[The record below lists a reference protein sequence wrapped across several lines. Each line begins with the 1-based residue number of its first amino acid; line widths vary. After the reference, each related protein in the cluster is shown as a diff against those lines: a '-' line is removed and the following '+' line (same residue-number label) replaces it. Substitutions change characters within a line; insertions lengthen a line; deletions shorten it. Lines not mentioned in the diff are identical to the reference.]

1 MLKRQYGEPAGGQN
15 RDAESESC
23 RGTNY
28 GGDPFAL
35 LEIGSSASI
44 RKTISREDVEAFA
57 ALSGDFNGLH
67 VDDEFAARTEFEQI
81 VVHGLLH
88 ASMLSGLFG
97 TKLPGSGALCLSHA
111 FDFTKPVFIGDTV
124 EAVGTV
130 LSMDPV
136 TRVIDVKTEIINQ
149 HGERVLDGK
158 AKVKVLR
165 LAPAARP
172 LQAQRFK
179 PMANLLTG
187 QVALVTGA
195 SRGIG
200 RAIADTLAAHGA
212 TVWINYNRS
221 QGAAE
226 SLAGEIKAEGG
237 SAFTVKADVTKDD
250 EVTAMID
257 AVAQQGAIDILVN
270 NAGPKIQSA
279 SFEELSWADM
289 QAALEQIIGGVF
301 RVTQAAVPHLKEK
314 RGKIVNV
321 LAAAVL
327 GRTAHNWL
335 PYITAKGALLSFSK
349 NLAQELG
356 PSGVRVNMVSPS
368 LVDTDLV
375 SNIPEKMRQMTVG
388 RTPLRRLATAE
399 DVAGAVLFF
408 VSPYAEFVT
417 GDNML
422 VTGGEVML

>member
-1 MLKRQYGEPAGGQN
+1 MLKRQYESPGGETSRAVG
-15 RDAESESC
+15 RE
-23 RGTNY
+23 RGVNHD
-28 GGDPFAL
+28 GDPFAL
-35 LEIGSSASI
+35 LEVGSSASI
-44 RKTISREDVEAFA
+44 HKTISRDDIDAFA
-57 ALSGDFNGLH
+57 ALSGDYNGLH

-97 TKLPGSGALCLSHA
+97 TKLPGSGALCLSQA
-111 FDFTKPVFIGDTV
+111 FDFTMPVFIGDSL
-124 EAVGTV
+124 EARGTV
-130 LSMDPV
+130 LSIDPI
-136 TRVIDVKTEIINQ
+136 TRVIEVKTEIVNQ
-149 HGERVLDGK
+149 NGERVLDGK
-158 AKVKVLR
+158 ARVKVLR
-165 LAPAARP
+165 LASTVTPH
-172 LQAQRFK
+172 QEQRFQ

-200 RAIADTLAAHGA
+200 RAIASVLAAHGA
-212 TVWINYNRS
+212 TVWINYHRS

-226 SLAGEIKAEGG
+226 SLASEISQQGGNAFTIKA
-237 SAFTVKADVTKDD
+237 DITKDD
-250 EVTAMID
+250 EVAAMIE
-257 AVAQQGAIDILVN
+257 AAAQRSGIDILVN
-270 NAGPKIQSA
+270 NAGPKIHNAGFDELVWSDMQSA
-279 SFEELSWADM
+279 LD
-289 QAALEQIIGGVF
+289 QIIGGVF
-301 RVTQAAVPHLKEK
+301 RVTQAALPHLKSNQ
-314 RGKIVNV
+314 GKIVNV

-356 PSGVRVNMVSPS
+356 PSGIRVNMVSPS

-375 SNIPEKMRQMTVG
+375 SNVPEKVRQMTVG
-388 RTPLRRLATAE
+388 RTPLRRLATAD
-399 DVAGAVLFF
+399 DVAGAVLFL
-408 VSPYAEFVT
+408 VSPYAGFVT

>member
-1 MLKRQYGEPAGGQN
+1 MLKRQYEESVGVPTAG
-15 RDAESESC
+15 AEWDP
-23 RGTNY
+23 GHGANH
-28 GGDPFAL
+28 GGDPFDL
-35 LEIGSSASI
+35 LEVGTKASI
-44 RKTISREDVEAFA
+44 RKTISRADVDTFA
-57 ALSGDFNGLH
+57 ALSGDYNGLH
-67 VDDEFAARTEFEQI
+67 VDGEFAARTEFEQI

-88 ASMLSGLFG
+88 ASLLSGLLG

-111 FDFTKPVFIGDTV
+111 FDFPKPVFIGDTV
-124 EAVGTV
+124 EAVGTI
-130 LSMDPV
+130 LSLDPV
-136 TRVIDVKTEIINQ
+136 TRVLDVKTEIINQ
-149 HGERVLDGK
+149 HGERVLEGK
-158 AKVKVLR
+158 ARVKVLR
-165 LAPAARP
+165 LAPRSGP
-172 LQAQRFK
+172 KQAQRFK

-221 QGAAE
+221 QASAE
-226 SLAGEIKAEGG
+226 SLAAEITAQDGR
-237 SAFTVKADVTKDD
+237 AFTVKADVNNDA
-250 EVTAMID
+250 EVTAMIE
-257 AVAQQGAIDILVN
+257 AVAARDGLDILIN
-270 NAGPKIQSA
+270 NAGPKIHSA
-279 SFEELSWADM
+279 SFDELNWSDM
-289 QAALEQIIGGVF
+289 QAALEQIIGAAF
-301 RVTQAAVPHLKEK
+301 RVTKAAVPHLTAK

-375 SNIPEKMRQMTVG
+375 SNIPEKVRQMTVG

-408 VSPYAEFVT
+408 ASPYADFVT

>member
-1 MLKRQYGEPAGGQN
+1 MLKGQYGEPVGVSNSG
-15 RDAESESC
+15 AERELD
-23 RGTNY
+23 RGSNHS
-28 GGDPFAL
+28 GDPFET
-35 LEIGSSASI
+35 LEIGSRASI
-44 RKTISREDVEAFA
+44 CKTISREDIDAFA
-57 ALSGDFNGLH
+57 ALSGDYNGLH

-165 LAPAARP
+165 LAPEARSKK
-172 LQAQRFK
+172 AQRFK

-200 RAIADTLAAHGA
+200 RAVADTLASHDA
-212 TVWINYNRS
+212 TVWVNYNRS
-221 QGAAE
+221 QAAAE
-226 SLAGEIKAEGG
+226 KLVAEIQAEGG
-237 SAFTVKADVTKDD
+237 SAYTIKADVTKED
-250 EVTAMID
+250 EVTAMVET
-257 AVAQQGAIDILVN
+257 VARQNGIDILVN
-270 NAGPKIQSA
+270 NAGPKIHSA
-279 SFEELSWADM
+279 GFEELGWSDM
-289 QAALEQIIGGVF
+289 QMALEQIVGGVF
-301 RVTQAAVPHLKEK
+301 RVTHVALPYLKEK
-314 RGKIVNV
+314 QGKIINV

-335 PYITAKGALLSFSK
+335 PYVTAKGALLSFSK

-368 LVDTDLV
+368 MVDTDLV
-375 SNIPEKMRQMTVG
+375 SNVPEKVRQMTVS
-388 RTPLRRLATAE
+388 RTPLRRLGTVE

-408 VSPYAEFVT
+408 ASPYAEFVT

-422 VTGGEVML
+422 VTGGEVMV

>member
-1 MLKRQYGEPAGGQN
+1 MLKGQYGEPVGVSNSG
-15 RDAESESC
+15 AERELD
-23 RGTNY
+23 RGSNHS
-28 GGDPFAL
+28 GDPFET
-35 LEIGSSASI
+35 LEIGSRASI
-44 RKTISREDVEAFA
+44 CKTISREDVDAFA
-57 ALSGDFNGLH
+57 ALSGDYNGLH

-130 LSMDPV
+130 MSMDPI

-165 LAPAARP
+165 LVPEVRCKK
-172 LQAQRFK
+172 AQRFK

-200 RAIADTLAAHGA
+200 RAVADTLASHGA
-212 TVWINYNRS
+212 TVWVNYNRS
-221 QGAAE
+221 QAAAE
-226 SLAGEIKAEGG
+226 KLVAEIQAEGG
-237 SAFTVKADVTKDD
+237 SAYTIKADVTKED
-250 EVTAMID
+250 EVTAMVET
-257 AVAQQGAIDILVN
+257 VARQNGIDILVN
-270 NAGPKIQSA
+270 NAGPKIHSA
-279 SFEELSWADM
+279 GFEELGWSDM
-289 QAALEQIIGGVF
+289 QMALEQIVGGVF
-301 RVTQAAVPHLKEK
+301 RVTHVALPYLKEK
-314 RGKIVNV
+314 QGKIVNV

-327 GRTAHNWL
+327 GRTAYNWL
-335 PYITAKGALLSFSK
+335 PYVTAKGALLSFSK

-368 LVDTDLV
+368 MVDTDLV
-375 SNIPEKMRQMTVG
+375 SNVPEKVRQMTVS
-388 RTPLRRLATAE
+388 RTPLRRLGTVE

-408 VSPYAEFVT
+408 ASPYAEFVT

>member
-1 MLKRQYGEPAGGQN
+1 MLKGQYGVAGVLNDAAERQRN
-15 RDAESESC
+15 RGS
-23 RGTNY
+23 NY
-28 GGDPFAL
+28 GGDPFET
-35 LEIGSSASI
+35 LEIGSRASI
-44 RKTISREDVEAFA
+44 CKTISREDIEAFA
-57 ALSGDFNGLH
+57 VLSGDYNGLH

-165 LAPAARP
+165 LAPEAN
-172 LQAQRFK
+172 QKKAQRFK
-179 PMANLLTG
+179 AMANLLTG

-200 RAIADTLAAHGA
+200 RAVAGTLAAHGA

-221 QGAAE
+221 QAAAE
-226 SLAGEIKAEGG
+226 KLAEEIQKEGG
-237 SAFTVKADVTKDD
+237 SAYAIKADITKED
-250 EVTAMID
+250 EVTAMVET
-257 AVAQQGAIDILVN
+257 VARQNGIDILVN
-270 NAGPKIQSA
+270 NAGPKIHSGG
-279 SFEELSWADM
+279 FEELSWYDM
-289 QAALEQIIGGVF
+289 QTALEQIIGGVF
-301 RVTQAAVPHLKEK
+301 RVTHAVLPSLKEK
-314 RGKIVNV
+314 QGKIVNV

-335 PYITAKGALLSFSK
+335 PYITAKGALFSFSK

-368 LVDTDLV
+368 MVDTDLV
-375 SNIPEKMRQMTVG
+375 SNVPEKVRQMTVS
-388 RTPLRRLATAE
+388 RTPLRRLGTVE

>member
-1 MLKRQYGEPAGGQN
+1 MLKRQYGEPAGGQS

-44 RKTISREDVEAFA
+44 RKTISREDVDAFA

-67 VDDEFAARTEFEQI
+67 VDEEFAARTEFEQI

-130 LSMDPV
+130 LAMDPV
-136 TRVIDVKTEIINQ
+136 TRVIDMKTEIINQ
-149 HGERVLDGK
+149 KGERVLDGK

-165 LAPAARP
+165 LAPQAAP
-172 LQAQRFK
+172 KQAQRFK

-226 SLAGEIKAEGG
+226 SLAGEIKEQGG
-237 SAFTVKADVTKDD
+237 SAFTVRPDVTKDD
-250 EVTAMID
+250 EVAAMIET
-257 AVAQQGAIDILVN
+257 VTRQGGIDILVN
-270 NAGPKIQSA
+270 NAGPKIHSA
-279 SFEELSWADM
+279 SFDELSWPDM

-301 RVTQAAVPHLKEK
+301 RVTHAALPHLREK
-314 RGKIVNV
+314 QGKIVNV

-368 LVDTDLV
+368 LVDTDLM
-375 SNIPEKMRQMTVG
+375 SNIPEKVRQMTVG

-408 VSPYAEFVT
+408 TSPYAEFVT

>member
-1 MLKRQYGEPAGGQN
+1 MLKRQYGGAADDPG
-15 RDAESESC
+15 AEA
-23 RGTNY
+23 RGERSGANHS
-28 GGDPFAL
+28 GDPFDL

-44 RKTISREDVEAFA
+44 RKTISREDVDAFA
-57 ALSGDFNGLH
+57 SLSGDYNGLH
-67 VDDEFAARTEFEQI
+67 VDNEFAARTEFEQI

-88 ASMLSGLFG
+88 ASMLSGLLG
-97 TKLPGSGALCLSHA
+97 TKLPGSGALCLSHT
-111 FDFTKPVFIGDTV
+111 FDFPKPVFIGDTV
-124 EAVGTV
+124 EAVGTI

-136 TRVIDVKTEIINQ
+136 TRVLDVKTEIINQ
-149 HGERVLDGK
+149 HGERVLEGK
-158 AKVKVLR
+158 ARVKVLR
-165 LAPAARP
+165 LAPAGRP
-172 LQAQRFK
+172 KQAQRFE
-179 PMANLLTG
+179 PMTNLLTG

-221 QGAAE
+221 QASAE
-226 SLAGEIKAEGG
+226 SLAAAIKEQNG
-237 SAFTVKADVTKDD
+237 SAWTVKADVTKDD
-250 EVTAMID
+250 EVAAMIET
-257 AVAQQGAIDILVN
+257 VARRDGLDILVN
-270 NAGPKIQSA
+270 NAGPKIHSA
-279 SFEELSWADM
+279 SFEELDWFDM

-301 RVTQAAVPHLKEK
+301 RVTQASLPHLTAK

-375 SNIPEKMRQMTVG
+375 SNIPEKVRQMTVG

-399 DVAGAVLFF
+399 DVAGAVLFL

>member
-1 MLKRQYGEPAGGQN
+1 MKRQYESPEGKPSRSE
-15 RDAESESC
+15 RD
-23 RGTNY
+23 RGVNHD
-28 GGDPFAL
+28 GDPFAL

-44 RKTISREDVEAFA
+44 RKTISRDDVEAFA
-57 ALSGDFNGLH
+57 ALSGDYNGLH

-97 TKLPGSGALCLSHA
+97 TKLPGSGALCLSQA
-111 FDFTKPVFIGDTV
+111 FDFTMPVFIGDTV
-124 EAVGTV
+124 EAKGTV
-130 LSMDPV
+130 LSMDPI
-136 TRVIDVKTEIINQ
+136 TRVIEVKTEIVNQ
-149 HGERVLDGK
+149 NGERVLDGR
-158 AKVKVLR
+158 ARVKVLR
-165 LAPAARP
+165 LASTVTPP
-172 LQAQRFK
+172 QKQGFQ

-200 RAIADTLAAHGA
+200 RAIASALAAHGA
-212 TVWINYNRS
+212 TVWINYHRS

-226 SLAGEIKAEGG
+226 SLASEIKHEGG
-237 SAFTVKADVTKDD
+237 NAFTIKADITKDD
-250 EVTAMID
+250 EVAAMID
-257 AVAQQGAIDILVN
+257 AAARQGGIDILVN
-270 NAGPKIQSA
+270 NAGPKIQNA
-279 SFEELSWADM
+279 SFDELVWSDM
-289 QAALEQIIGGVF
+289 QSALDQIIGGVF
-301 RVTQAAVPHLKEK
+301 RVTQGALPHLKDK
-314 RGKIVNV
+314 QGKIVNV

-375 SNIPEKMRQMTVG
+375 SNIPEKVRQMTVG

-399 DVAGAVLFF
+399 DVAGAVLFLA
-408 VSPYAEFVT
+408 SPYAGFIT

>member
-1 MLKRQYGEPAGGQN
+1 MLKRQYEGAADGPSGDARGERSGAN
-15 RDAESESC
+15 HS
-23 RGTNY
+23 
-28 GGDPFAL
+28 GDPFAL

-44 RKTISREDVEAFA
+44 RKTISREDVDAFA
-57 ALSGDFNGLH
+57 SLSGDYNGLH

-88 ASMLSGLFG
+88 ASMLSGLLG

-111 FDFTKPVFIGDTV
+111 FDFPKPVFIGDTV
-124 EAVGTV
+124 EAVGTI

-136 TRVIDVKTEIINQ
+136 TRVLDVKTEIINQ
-149 HGERVLDGK
+149 HGERVLEGR
-158 AKVKVLR
+158 ARVKVLR
-165 LAPAARP
+165 LAPAAGP
-172 LQAQRFK
+172 KQAQRFK

-221 QGAAE
+221 QASAE
-226 SLAGEIKAEGG
+226 SLAAAIKEQDG

-250 EVTAMID
+250 EVAAMIET
-257 AVAQQGAIDILVN
+257 VARQDGLDILVN
-270 NAGPKIQSA
+270 NAGPKIHSA
-279 SFEELSWADM
+279 SFEELGWADM

-301 RVTQAAVPHLKEK
+301 RVTQAALPHLTTK

-356 PSGVRVNMVSPS
+356 PRGVRVNMVSPS

-375 SNIPEKMRQMTVG
+375 SNIPEKVRQMTVG

-399 DVAGAVLFF
+399 DVAGAVLFLA
-408 VSPYAEFVT
+408 SPYAEFVT

>member
-1 MLKRQYGEPAGGQN
+1 MLKRQYGETAGGPSRETEWERRLGAN
-15 RDAESESC
+15 H
-23 RGTNY
+23 

-44 RKTISREDVEAFA
+44 RKTISREDVDAFA

-67 VDDEFAARTEFEQI
+67 VDEEFAARTEFEQI

-130 LSMDPV
+130 LAMDPV

-149 HGERVLDGK
+149 KGERVLDGK

-165 LAPAARP
+165 LAPQAAP
-172 LQAQRFK
+172 KQAQRFK

-226 SLAGEIKAEGG
+226 SLAGEIKEQGG
-237 SAFTVKADVTKDD
+237 SAFTVRADVTKDD
-250 EVTAMID
+250 EVAAMIET
-257 AVAQQGAIDILVN
+257 VTRQGGIDILVN
-270 NAGPKIQSA
+270 NAGPKIHSA
-279 SFEELSWADM
+279 SFDELGWPDM

-301 RVTQAAVPHLKEK
+301 RVTHAALPHLREK
-314 RGKIVNV
+314 QGKIVNV

-368 LVDTDLV
+368 LVDTDLM
-375 SNIPEKMRQMTVG
+375 SNIPEKVRQMTVG

-408 VSPYAEFVT
+408 TSPYAEFVT

>member
-1 MLKRQYGEPAGGQN
+1 MLKRQNTDSTDRQIGAGE
-15 RDAESESC
+15 RE
-23 RGTNY
+23 RGANHA
-28 GGDPFAL
+28 GDPFAL
-35 LEIGSSASI
+35 FEIGSRASI
-44 RKTISREDVEAFA
+44 RKTISRQDVDAFA
-57 ALSGDFNGLH
+57 ALSGDYNGLH
-67 VDDEFAARTEFEQI
+67 VDAEFAARTEFEQI

-88 ASMLSGLFG
+88 ASMLSGLLG

-111 FDFTKPVFIGDTV
+111 FDFTQPVYIGDTV
-124 EAVGTV
+124 EAIGTV
-130 LSMDPV
+130 LSMDPI
-136 TRVIDVKTEIINQ
+136 TRVMDVKTEIINQ
-149 HGERVLDGK
+149 KGESVLEGK
-158 AKVKVLR
+158 ARVKVLR
-165 LAPAARP
+165 LAPAGAP
-172 LQAQRFK
+172 KQAQRFK
-179 PMANLLTG
+179 AMANLLTG

-212 TVWINYNRS
+212 TVWINYHRS

-226 SLAGEIKAEGG
+226 SLASEIKERGG
-237 SAFTVKADVTKDD
+237 NAFTVKADVTKDD
-250 EVTAMID
+250 EVAAMIE
-257 AVAQQGAIDILVN
+257 AVTQHSGIDILVN
-270 NAGPKIQSA
+270 NAGPKIHSA
-279 SFEELSWADM
+279 SFDELGWADI
-289 QAALEQIIGGVF
+289 QAAFEQIVGGTF
-301 RVTQAAVPHLKEK
+301 RVTQAALPHLMDK

-349 NLAQELG
+349 NLAQEIG

-375 SNIPEKMRQMTVG
+375 SNIPEKVRQMTVG

-399 DVAGAVLFF
+399 DVAGAVLFLS
-408 VSPYAEFVT
+408 SPYAEFVT

>member
-1 MLKRQYGEPAGGQN
+1 
-15 RDAESESC
+15 
-23 RGTNY
+23 
-28 GGDPFAL
+28 
-35 LEIGSSASI
+35 
-44 RKTISREDVEAFA
+44 
-57 ALSGDFNGLH
+57 
-67 VDDEFAARTEFEQI
+67 
-81 VVHGLLH
+81 
-88 ASMLSGLFG
+88 
-97 TKLPGSGALCLSHA
+97 
-111 FDFTKPVFIGDTV
+111 
-124 EAVGTV
+124 
-130 LSMDPV
+130 MDPV

-270 NAGPKIQSA
+270 NAGPKIHSA

-314 RGKIVNV
+314 RGKIINV

-335 PYITAKGALLSFSK
+335 PYVTAKGALLSFSK

-408 VSPYAEFVT
+408 ASPYAEFVT

>member
-1 MLKRQYGEPAGGQN
+1 MLKRQYGEPAGGQS

-270 NAGPKIQSA
+270 NAGPKIHSA

>member
-1 MLKRQYGEPAGGQN
+1 MLKRQYGETAGGPSRN
-15 RDAESESC
+15 TEWERRLGA
-23 RGTNY
+23 NH

-44 RKTISREDVEAFA
+44 RKTISREDVDAFA

-67 VDDEFAARTEFEQI
+67 VDEEFAARTEFEQI

-130 LSMDPV
+130 LAMDPV

-149 HGERVLDGK
+149 KGERVLDGK

-165 LAPAARP
+165 LAPQGAP
-172 LQAQRFK
+172 KQAQRFK

-226 SLAGEIKAEGG
+226 SLAGEIKEQGG
-237 SAFTVKADVTKDD
+237 SAFTVRADVTKDD
-250 EVTAMID
+250 DVAAMIETITR
-257 AVAQQGAIDILVN
+257 QGGIDILVN
-270 NAGPKIQSA
+270 NAGPKIHSA
-279 SFEELSWADM
+279 SFDDLGWPDM
-289 QAALEQIIGGVF
+289 QAALEQIVGGVF
-301 RVTQAAVPHLKEK
+301 RVTHAALPHLREK
-314 RGKIVNV
+314 QGKIVNV

-375 SNIPEKMRQMTVG
+375 SNVPEKVRQMTVG

-408 VSPYAEFVT
+408 ASPYAEFVT

>member
-1 MLKRQYGEPAGGQN
+1 
-15 RDAESESC
+15 
-23 RGTNY
+23 
-28 GGDPFAL
+28 
-35 LEIGSSASI
+35 
-44 RKTISREDVEAFA
+44 
-57 ALSGDFNGLH
+57 LH

-111 FDFTKPVFIGDTV
+111 FDFTQPVYIGDTV

-149 HGERVLDGK
+149 KGENVLEGK
-158 AKVKVLR
+158 ARVKVLR
-165 LAPAARP
+165 LAPTAAP
-172 LQAQRFK
+172 KQAQRFK

-221 QGAAE
+221 QNAADSLAAE
-226 SLAGEIKAEGG
+226 IKEQGG

-250 EVTAMID
+250 EVAAMIET
-257 AVAQQGAIDILVN
+257 VAQQGAGIDILVN
-270 NAGPKIQSA
+270 NAGPKIHSA
-279 SFEELSWADM
+279 SFEELGWGDM
-289 QAALEQIIGGVF
+289 QTALEQIIGGVF
-301 RVTQAAVPHLKEK
+301 RMTQAALPHLKEK

-327 GRTAHNWL
+327 GRTTHNWL

-375 SNIPEKMRQMTVG
+375 SNIPEKVRQMTVG

-408 VSPYAEFVT
+408 ASPYAEFVT

>member
-1 MLKRQYGEPAGGQN
+1 MSKRQYEVAGPRQETECERRLGAN
-15 RDAESESC
+15 H
-23 RGTNY
+23 

-44 RKTISREDVEAFA
+44 RKTITRNDVEAFA

-136 TRVIDVKTEIINQ
+136 TRVIVVKTEILNQ
-149 HGERVLDGK
+149 KGEHVLEGK
-158 AKVKVLR
+158 AKVKILR
-165 LAPAARP
+165 LAPTEAAK
-172 LQAQRFK
+172 QAQRFK

-226 SLAGEIKAEGG
+226 SLAAKIKEQGG
-237 SAFTVKADVTKDD
+237 NALTVRADVTRDD
-250 EVTAMID
+250 DVAAMMET
-257 AVAQQGAIDILVN
+257 VALKGGIDILIN
-270 NAGPKIQSA
+270 NAGPKIHSA
-279 SFEELSWADM
+279 SFEDITWLDM

-301 RVTQAAVPHLKEK
+301 RVTHAALPHLREK
-314 RGKIVNV
+314 HGKIVNV
-321 LAAAVL
+321 LAAALL

-356 PSGVRVNMVSPS
+356 PSGIRVNMVSPS

-375 SNIPEKMRQMTVG
+375 SNIPEKVRQMTVG

>member
-1 MLKRQYGEPAGGQN
+1 MLKGQYGEPAGVSNSGAKPEL
-15 RDAESESC
+15 D
-23 RGTNY
+23 RGSNHS
-28 GGDPFAL
+28 GDPFET
-35 LEIGSSASI
+35 LEIGSRASI
-44 RKTISREDVEAFA
+44 CKTISRQDIDAFA
-57 ALSGDFNGLH
+57 ALSGDYNGLH

-165 LAPAARP
+165 LAPEARSKK
-172 LQAQRFK
+172 AQRFK

-200 RAIADTLAAHGA
+200 RAVADTLASHGA
-212 TVWINYNRS
+212 TVWVNYNRS
-221 QGAAE
+221 QAAAE
-226 SLAGEIKAEGG
+226 KLVAEIQAEGG
-237 SAFTVKADVTKDD
+237 SAYTIKADVTKED
-250 EVTAMID
+250 EVTAMVET
-257 AVAQQGAIDILVN
+257 VARQNGIDILVN
-270 NAGPKIQSA
+270 NAGPKIHSA
-279 SFEELSWADM
+279 GFEELGWSDM
-289 QAALEQIIGGVF
+289 QMALEQIVGGVF
-301 RVTQAAVPHLKEK
+301 RVTHVALPYLKEK
-314 RGKIVNV
+314 QGKIINV

-335 PYITAKGALLSFSK
+335 PYVTAKGALLSFSK

-375 SNIPEKMRQMTVG
+375 SNVPEKVRQMTVS
-388 RTPLRRLATAE
+388 RTPLRRLGTVE

-408 VSPYAEFVT
+408 ASPYAEFVT

>member
-1 MLKRQYGEPAGGQN
+1 MLKGQYGEPAGVSNSG
-15 RDAESESC
+15 AEPELD
-23 RGTNY
+23 RGSNHS
-28 GGDPFAL
+28 GDPFET
-35 LEIGSSASI
+35 LEIGSRASI
-44 RKTISREDVEAFA
+44 CKTISREDIDAFA
-57 ALSGDFNGLH
+57 ALSGDYNGLH

-165 LAPAARP
+165 LAPEARGKK
-172 LQAQRFK
+172 AQRFK

-200 RAIADTLAAHGA
+200 RAVADTLASHGA
-212 TVWINYNRS
+212 TVWVNYNRS
-221 QGAAE
+221 QAAAE
-226 SLAGEIKAEGG
+226 KLVAEIQAEGG
-237 SAFTVKADVTKDD
+237 SAYTIKADVTKED
-250 EVTAMID
+250 EVTAMVET
-257 AVAQQGAIDILVN
+257 VARQNGIDILVN
-270 NAGPKIQSA
+270 NAGPKIHSA
-279 SFEELSWADM
+279 GFEELGWSDM
-289 QAALEQIIGGVF
+289 QMALEQIVGGVF
-301 RVTQAAVPHLKEK
+301 RVTHVALPYLKQK
-314 RGKIVNV
+314 QGKIINV

-335 PYITAKGALLSFSK
+335 PYVTAKGALLSFSK

-356 PSGVRVNMVSPS
+356 PERCQGKHGVTFDGGHRSRLQRPREGAADDGKPDAIAS
-368 LVDTDLV
+368 AGD
-375 SNIPEKMRQMTVG
+375 G
-388 RTPLRRLATAE
+388 RGCGGRGPLLCIALCGIRNRR
-399 DVAGAVLFF
+399 
-408 VSPYAEFVT
+408 
-417 GDNML
+417 
-422 VTGGEVML
+422 

>member
-1 MLKRQYGEPAGGQN
+1 MLKRQYGEPACPSL
-15 RDAESESC
+15 DAAAE
-23 RGTNY
+23 RGREANH
-28 GGDPFAL
+28 GGDPFSL
-35 LEIGSSASI
+35 LEVGLKASI
-44 RKTISREDVEAFA
+44 RKTISREDVELFA
-57 ALSGDFNGLH
+57 SLSGDYNGLH
-67 VDDEFAARTEFEQI
+67 IDDEFAARTEFEQI

-88 ASMLSGLFG
+88 ASMLSGLLG

-111 FDFTKPVFIGDTV
+111 FDFPKPVFIGDTV
-124 EAVGTV
+124 EAVGTI
-130 LSMDPV
+130 LSMDAA
-136 TRVIDVKTEIINQ
+136 TRVLDVKTEIINQ
-149 HGERVLDGK
+149 HGERVLEGK
-158 AKVKVLR
+158 ARVKVLR

-172 LQAQRFK
+172 KQAQRFK

-221 QGAAE
+221 QASAECLAAE
-226 SLAGEIKAEGG
+226 IKEQGG

-250 EVTAMID
+250 EVAAMTET
-257 AVAQQGAIDILVN
+257 VARQGGLDILVN
-270 NAGPKIQSA
+270 NAGPKIHSA
-279 SFEELSWADM
+279 SFEELDWADM
-289 QAALEQIIGGVF
+289 QTALEQIIGGVF
-301 RVTQAAVPHLKEK
+301 RVTQMTLPHLKEK

-375 SNIPEKMRQMTVG
+375 SNIPEKVRQMTVG

-408 VSPYAEFVT
+408 ASPYAEFVT

>member
-1 MLKRQYGEPAGGQN
+1 MLKRQYEVGASVPR
-15 RDAESESC
+15 RDAEWE
-23 RGTNY
+23 RGANHA
-28 GGDPFAL
+28 GDPFVL
-35 LEIGSSASI
+35 LEVGSSASV

-57 ALSGDFNGLH
+57 ALSGDYNGLH

-88 ASMLSGLFG
+88 ASLLSGLFG

-130 LSMDPV
+130 LSMDPS
-136 TRVIDVKTEIINQ
+136 TRVIEVKTEILNQ
-149 HGERVLDGK
+149 KGEHVLEGK

-165 LAPAARP
+165 LAATEAHK
-172 LQAQRFK
+172 QAQRFK

-226 SLAGEIKAEGG
+226 SLAGEIKEQGG
-237 SAFTVKADVTKDD
+237 NAFTVKADVTKDD
-250 EVTAMID
+250 EVAAMIET
-257 AVAQQGAIDILVN
+257 VAGQGGIDILIN
-270 NAGPKIQSA
+270 NAGPKIHSA
-279 SFEELSWADM
+279 SFEDITWPDM

-301 RVTQAAVPHLKEK
+301 RVTHAALPHLREK

-321 LAAAVL
+321 LAAALL

-375 SNIPEKMRQMTVG
+375 SNIPEKVRQMTVG

>member
-1 MLKRQYGEPAGGQN
+1 MLKRQYEVAGPRQETECERRLGAN
-15 RDAESESC
+15 H
-23 RGTNY
+23 

-44 RKTISREDVEAFA
+44 RKTITRNDVEAFA

-136 TRVIDVKTEIINQ
+136 TRVIVVKTEILNQ
-149 HGERVLDGK
+149 KGEHVLEGK

-165 LAPAARP
+165 LAPTEAAK
-172 LQAQRFK
+172 QAQRFK

-212 TVWINYNRS
+212 MVWINYNRS

-226 SLAGEIKAEGG
+226 SLAAKIKEQGG
-237 SAFTVKADVTKDD
+237 NALTVRADVTRDD
-250 EVTAMID
+250 DVAAMMET
-257 AVAQQGAIDILVN
+257 VALQGGIDILIN
-270 NAGPKIQSA
+270 NAGPKIHSA
-279 SFEELSWADM
+279 SFEDITWLDM

-301 RVTQAAVPHLKEK
+301 RVTHAALPHLREK
-314 RGKIVNV
+314 HGKIVNV
-321 LAAAVL
+321 LAAALL

-356 PSGVRVNMVSPS
+356 PSGIRVNMVSPS

-375 SNIPEKMRQMTVG
+375 SNIPEKVRQMTVG

>member
-1 MLKRQYGEPAGGQN
+1 MLKRQYEVAGPRQETECERRLGAN
-15 RDAESESC
+15 H
-23 RGTNY
+23 

-44 RKTISREDVEAFA
+44 RKTITRNDVEAFA

-136 TRVIDVKTEIINQ
+136 TRVIVVKTEILNQ
-149 HGERVLDGK
+149 KGEHVLEGK

-165 LAPAARP
+165 LAPTEAAK
-172 LQAQRFK
+172 QAQRFK

-226 SLAGEIKAEGG
+226 SLAAKIKEQGG
-237 SAFTVKADVTKDD
+237 NALTVRADVTRDD
-250 EVTAMID
+250 DVAAMMET
-257 AVAQQGAIDILVN
+257 VALQGGIDILIN
-270 NAGPKIQSA
+270 NAGPKIHSA
-279 SFEELSWADM
+279 SFEDITWLDM
-289 QAALEQIIGGVF
+289 QAALEQIIGAVF
-301 RVTQAAVPHLKEK
+301 RVTHAALPHLREK
-314 RGKIVNV
+314 HGKIVNV
-321 LAAAVL
+321 LAAALL

-356 PSGVRVNMVSPS
+356 PSGIRVNMVSPS

-375 SNIPEKMRQMTVG
+375 SNIPEKVRQMTVG

>member
-1 MLKRQYGEPAGGQN
+1 MSKRQYEVAGPRQETECERRLGAN
-15 RDAESESC
+15 H
-23 RGTNY
+23 

-44 RKTISREDVEAFA
+44 RKTITRNDVEAFA

-136 TRVIDVKTEIINQ
+136 TRVIVVKTEILNQ
-149 HGERVLDGK
+149 KGEHVLEGK
-158 AKVKVLR
+158 AKVKILR
-165 LAPAARP
+165 LAPTEAAK
-172 LQAQRFK
+172 QAQRFK

-226 SLAGEIKAEGG
+226 SLAAKIKEQGG
-237 SAFTVKADVTKDD
+237 NALTVRADVTRDD
-250 EVTAMID
+250 DVAAMMET
-257 AVAQQGAIDILVN
+257 VAPKGGIDILIN
-270 NAGPKIQSA
+270 NAGPKIHSA
-279 SFEELSWADM
+279 SFEDITWLDM

-301 RVTQAAVPHLKEK
+301 RVTHAALPHLREK
-314 RGKIVNV
+314 HGKIVNV
-321 LAAAVL
+321 LAAALL

-356 PSGVRVNMVSPS
+356 PSGIRVNMVSPS

-375 SNIPEKMRQMTVG
+375 SNIPEKVRQMTVG

>member
-1 MLKRQYGEPAGGQN
+1 MLKRQYEVAGPRQETECERRLGAN
-15 RDAESESC
+15 H
-23 RGTNY
+23 

-44 RKTISREDVEAFA
+44 RKTITRNDVEAFA

-136 TRVIDVKTEIINQ
+136 TRVIVVKTEILNQ
-149 HGERVLDGK
+149 KGEHVLEGK

-165 LAPAARP
+165 LAPTEAAK
-172 LQAQRFK
+172 QAQRFK

-226 SLAGEIKAEGG
+226 SLAAKIKEQGG
-237 SAFTVKADVTKDD
+237 NALTVRADVTRDD
-250 EVTAMID
+250 DVAAMMET
-257 AVAQQGAIDILVN
+257 VALQGGIDILIN
-270 NAGPKIQSA
+270 NAGPKIHSA
-279 SFEELSWADM
+279 SFEDITWLDM

-301 RVTQAAVPHLKEK
+301 RVTHAALPHLREK
-314 RGKIVNV
+314 HGKIVNV
-321 LAAAVL
+321 LAAALL

-356 PSGVRVNMVSPS
+356 PSGIRVNMVSPS

-375 SNIPEKMRQMTVG
+375 SNIPEKVRQMTVG

>member
-1 MLKRQYGEPAGGQN
+1 MSKRQYEVAGPRQETECERRLGAN
-15 RDAESESC
+15 H
-23 RGTNY
+23 

-44 RKTISREDVEAFA
+44 RKTITRNDVEAFA

-136 TRVIDVKTEIINQ
+136 TRVIVVKTEILNQ
-149 HGERVLDGK
+149 KGEHVLEGK
-158 AKVKVLR
+158 AKVKILR
-165 LAPAARP
+165 LAPTEAAK
-172 LQAQRFK
+172 QAQRFK

-226 SLAGEIKAEGG
+226 SLAAKIKEQGG
-237 SAFTVKADVTKDD
+237 NALTVRADVTRDD
-250 EVTAMID
+250 DVAAMMET
-257 AVAQQGAIDILVN
+257 VALQGGIDILIN
-270 NAGPKIQSA
+270 NAGPKIHSA
-279 SFEELSWADM
+279 SFEDITWLDM

-301 RVTQAAVPHLKEK
+301 RVTHAALPHLREK
-314 RGKIVNV
+314 HGKIVNV
-321 LAAAVL
+321 LAAALL
-327 GRTAHNWL
+327 GRTAHDWL

-356 PSGVRVNMVSPS
+356 PSGIRVNMVSPS

-375 SNIPEKMRQMTVG
+375 SNIPEKVRQMTVG

>member
-1 MLKRQYGEPAGGQN
+1 MLKGQYREPVGVSNSG
-15 RDAESESC
+15 AERELDRSFNHS
-23 RGTNY
+23 
-28 GGDPFAL
+28 GDPFET
-35 LEIGSSASI
+35 LEIGSRASI
-44 RKTISREDVEAFA
+44 CKTISREDIDTFA
-57 ALSGDFNGLH
+57 ALSGDYNGLH
-67 VDDEFAARTEFEQI
+67 VDEEFAARTEFEQI

-88 ASMLSGLFG
+88 ASMLSGLLG

-165 LAPAARP
+165 LAPEARRKK
-172 LQAQRFK
+172 AQRFK

-200 RAIADTLAAHGA
+200 RAVADTLAAHGA

-221 QGAAE
+221 QAAAE
-226 SLAGEIKAEGG
+226 KLAAEIREEGG
-237 SAFTVKADVTKDD
+237 SAYTIKADVTKED
-250 EVTAMID
+250 EVTALVET
-257 AVAQQGAIDILVN
+257 VARQNGVDILVN
-270 NAGPKIQSA
+270 NAGPKIHSA
-279 SFEELSWADM
+279 GFEELGWSDM
-289 QAALEQIIGGVF
+289 QTALEQIVGGVF
-301 RVTQAAVPHLKEK
+301 RVTHAALPHLKEK

-335 PYITAKGALLSFSK
+335 PYVTAKGALLSFSK

-356 PSGVRVNMVSPS
+356 PIGVRVNMVSPS
-368 LVDTDLV
+368 MVDTDLV
-375 SNIPEKMRQMTVG
+375 SNVPEKVRQMTVG
-388 RTPLRRLATAE
+388 RTPLRRLGTVE

-408 VSPYAEFVT
+408 ASPYAEFIT

>member
-1 MLKRQYGEPAGGQN
+1 MLKRQYGEPAGEPS
-15 RDAESESC
+15 RDAEPE
-23 RGTNY
+23 RGRGANH
-28 GGDPFAL
+28 GGDPFML
-35 LEIGSSASI
+35 LEVGSSASI

-57 ALSGDFNGLH
+57 ALSGDYNGLH

-88 ASMLSGLFG
+88 ASMLSGLLG

-130 LSMDPV
+130 LSVDTV

-165 LAPAARP
+165 LAPAASP
-172 LQAQRFK
+172 KPAQRVNS
-179 PMANLLTG
+179 MANLLTG

-226 SLAGEIKAEGG
+226 GLADEIEKAGG
-237 SAFTVKADVTKDD
+237 RAFTIKADVTKDD
-250 EVTAMID
+250 EVAAMVET
-257 AVAQQGAIDILVN
+257 VARQDGIDILVN
-270 NAGPKIQSA
+270 NAGPKIHSA
-279 SFEELSWADM
+279 SFEELRWPDM

-301 RVTQAAVPHLKEK
+301 RVTHAALPHLTEK

-321 LAAAVL
+321 LAAALL
-327 GRTAHNWL
+327 GRTAYNWL

-375 SNIPEKMRQMTVG
+375 SNIPEKVRQMTVG

-408 VSPYAEFVT
+408 ASPYAEFVT

>member
-1 MLKRQYGEPAGGQN
+1 MLKGQYGEPVGVSNSG
-15 RDAESESC
+15 AERELD
-23 RGTNY
+23 RGSNHR
-28 GGDPFAL
+28 GDPFET
-35 LEIGSSASI
+35 LEIGSRASI
-44 RKTISREDVEAFA
+44 CKTISREDIDAFA
-57 ALSGDFNGLH
+57 ALSGDYNGLH

-165 LAPAARP
+165 LAPEARGKKV
-172 LQAQRFK
+172 QRFK

-200 RAIADTLAAHGA
+200 RAVADTLASHGA

-221 QGAAE
+221 QAAAE
-226 SLAGEIKAEGG
+226 KLAAEIQAEGG
-237 SAFTVKADVTKDD
+237 SAYTIKADVTKED
-250 EVTAMID
+250 EVTAMVET
-257 AVAQQGAIDILVN
+257 VARQNGIDILVN
-270 NAGPKIQSA
+270 NAGPKIHSA
-279 SFEELSWADM
+279 GFEELGWSDM
-289 QAALEQIIGGVF
+289 QMALEQIVGGVF
-301 RVTQAAVPHLKEK
+301 RVTHVALPYLKQK
-314 RGKIVNV
+314 QGKIINV

-335 PYITAKGALLSFSK
+335 PYVTAKGALLSFSK

-375 SNIPEKMRQMTVG
+375 SNVPEKVRQMTVS
-388 RTPLRRLATAE
+388 RTPLRRLGTVE

-408 VSPYAEFVT
+408 ASPYAEFVT